1 MKGKIYILKCPISKE
16 IRYVGLTRVSLEH
29 RLHLHLKENVKGLT
43 YKINWIKSLKERN
56 LKPIIEEID
65 SSSNLEELCKKE
77 IYWIQYYLQKGCKLT
92 NTIITYSNKPYKDFK
107 NHLPK
112 KVIQYDLKGN
122 KIAEFASGY
131 EVACFLGDCNAN
143 STIYSILNNSKKY
156 TYKGFTFLYENE
168 EFKDKKLVKKGEHV
182 TTKEHKEFLSL
193 KAKERNSNK
202 TSEYY
207 KEIRKKVKP
216 IVIVDITTNIE
227 YNGILDAMNKLGKSR
242 NYFWKHLKNKVN
254 SPKFKYK
261 DIVQST

>member
-1 MKGKIYILKCPISKE
+1 MKGKIYILKCPKTKE
-16 IRYVGLTRVSLEH
+16 IKYVGLTRVSLEH

-43 YKINWIKSLKERN
+43 YKTNWIKSLKQQN

-92 NTIITYSNKPYKDFK
+92 NTITNYSNKPYKDFK
-107 NHLPK
+107 NNLPR

-122 KIAEFASGY
+122 KIAEFTSGY
-131 EVACFLGDCNAN
+131 EAACVLGDCEAN

-156 TYKGFTFLYENE
+156 TYKNYTFLYEGELFEN
-168 EFKDKKLVKKGEHV
+168 KKIVGKGKHI
-182 TTKEHKEFLSL
+182 TSDQHKMYLSS
-193 KAKERNSNK
+193 KAKERNSAKN
-202 TSEYY
+202 SEYY

-216 IVIVDITTNIE
+216 IIIIDITTDIE
-227 YNGILDAMNKLGKSR
+227 YNGILDAMKKLNKSR
-242 NYFWKHLKNKVN
+242 NYFWKHLKKKVN
-254 SPKFKYK
+254 NPKFQYK